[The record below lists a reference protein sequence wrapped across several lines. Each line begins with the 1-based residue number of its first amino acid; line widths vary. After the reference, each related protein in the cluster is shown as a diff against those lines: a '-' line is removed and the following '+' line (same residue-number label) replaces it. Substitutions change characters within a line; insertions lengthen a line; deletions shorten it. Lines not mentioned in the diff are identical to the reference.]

1 MCFLFICTFFTV
13 LFIWISNE
21 SVVLSIK
28 RIYENFLHFPP
39 HSCLLVISAI
49 SVRTTTVTAF
59 KLRTYAA
66 YEHRWDTAC
75 PAAPFNPHDHKSA
88 CMACDRLWALY
99 MKIALTNNALQL
111 VMKAKDQSWRSMSGH
126 RIRDRDCFHAY
137 DPIRDED
144 LQEILFISECETQHI
159 DTGWLEVKKKCFSSV
174 GEASWKTGKERND
187 Y

>member
-1 MCFLFICTFFTV
+1 MSRLCYPSNASTKTSCTFHLT
-13 LFIWISNE
+13 
-21 SVVLSIK
+21 
-28 RIYENFLHFPP
+28 
-39 HSCLLVISAI
+39 
-49 SVRTTTVTAF
+49 TAF
-59 KLRTYAA
+59 LSSQPSVSAPPPWQHSNSEPTQLMSID
-66 YEHRWDTAC
+66 ETLHC

-88 CMACDRLWALY
+88 CIACDRLWALY

-159 DTGWLEVKKKCFSSV
+159 DTGWLEVKKKMFFKRRWGQLKNGQRTKWLLVSV
-174 GEASWKTGKERND
+174 NCEMLWPIAEVKG
-187 Y
+187 